1 MKDSTLYHIDGR
13 MPLLEAVPFGLQ
25 HVLAMFV
32 SNITPIIILANV
44 VGISPQLSAIL
55 IQNCMV
61 IAGIG
66 TLIQLYPI
74 WRIGSRLPIVMG
86 ISFTFLS
93 LNIFIATSQGMGVLI
108 GAVIIGGLVEGLL
121 GLFAKYW
128 IKLVPHLVAA
138 TVVTAIGFS
147 LLPIGANSFAGGV
160 GAEDFGSLQNWIVG
174 SFTLLVC
181 LGFQVFAKGFFRSLS
196 VLFGLIAG
204 YILAACMG
212 MVHFHSMEGMS
223 FISLPQ
229 FLPFKPEFEL
239 GAILSV
245 IAIYLV
251 SATETI
257 GDTSALCNG
266 ALHRNPHKEEM
277 GASISC
283 DGFVSSLAGLFGC
296 TPITSFSQNVGLAAM
311 SGVVNRFAIATGACI
326 MILGGIFPAI
336 GMVLT
341 TIPQAVLGGCSIMMF
356 GSIMFA
362 GFGMMSRCG
371 FSNRNMIVVSLS
383 LSIGLGFTQASG
395 MFTIFPQIFR
405 TIFAENCVAVVFILA
420 VLLNLILPNKESV
433 NPVKKDKPTPTE
445 KLATVPD
452 GSPSG
457 STINE

>member
-44 VGISPQLSAIL
+44 VGISPQLSAVL

-229 FLPFKPEFEL
+229 FLPFKPEFEI

-420 VLLNLILPNKESV
+420 VLLNLILPNKENV
-433 NPVKKDKPTPTE
+433 NPVKRDKPNP
-445 KLATVPD
+445 AD
-452 GSPSG
+452 
-457 STINE
+457 NNQ